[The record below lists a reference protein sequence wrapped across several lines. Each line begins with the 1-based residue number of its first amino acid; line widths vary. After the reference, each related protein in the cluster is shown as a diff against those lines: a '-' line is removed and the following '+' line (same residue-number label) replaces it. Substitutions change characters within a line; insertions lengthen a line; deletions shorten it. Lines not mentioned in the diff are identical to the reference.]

1 MNDNGN
7 LPALRMVC
15 TGLIQQMTERLP
27 KAQRQ
32 YALEM
37 GRTGFC
43 LCAHPLYNQWSL
55 INKPVAGAKANCV
68 VRMLDVH
75 ITVPL
80 SWLNNDNNQLGGLAS
95 KGYRERAAKAAAKEK
110 LMAKEAC
117 LTVALVVQVE
127 ATGSDGVLTLHY
139 GDEFDRTWEVGEPA
153 KDSGLE
159 VDVVGFI
166 RRVLSSSRRE
176 ASDEDVFRAL
186 LRCGAPRDSFTAS
199 MPVQEARW

>member
-55 INKPVAGAKANCV
+55 INKPVAGTKANCV
-68 VRMLDVH
+68 VRVQDVH

-80 SWLNNDNNQLGGLAS
+80 SWLNTITTTTSWAVWLVKGIVSERPRLQLTRS
-95 KGYRERAAKAAAKEK
+95 
-110 LMAKEAC
+110 
-117 LTVALVVQVE
+117 
-127 ATGSDGVLTLHY
+127 
-139 GDEFDRTWEVGEPA
+139 
-153 KDSGLE
+153 
-159 VDVVGFI
+159 
-166 RRVLSSSRRE
+166 
-176 ASDEDVFRAL
+176 
-186 LRCGAPRDSFTAS
+186 
-199 MPVQEARW
+199 